1 MSRRMLICFGLMIV
15 MVAFVA
21 SGCPR
26 GAQPAPTPAPGDGQ
40 QEDIDISAL
49 VGQWVD
55 SNHANI
61 LLLPAQRDG
70 CVVCHDGGAFAGQL
84 TEQAAIERDFFIA
97 IDCRACHTGNGQELM
112 ESGTVSIPTAEN
124 VQAGTGAQCLAC
136 HNERR
141 VPDIADENRSA
152 PHYSSQA
159 GVYTATGGIRVEGFD
174 YGSTTAHAQVEN
186 TCVRC
191 HMTEGAQE
199 FASHT
204 FQVDNVAAACGECH
218 ENIETANLPAK
229 NDYDGDGETKGFQ
242 EEVAGLLDLL
252 EEAILAE
259 LDGGSIELGG
269 GQIQFK
275 DTSGEIVQ
283 VEDEV
288 YLAAYNHTLVSQDGS
303 LGVHNPMFVVQLLQ
317 QSYKALTGE
326 DVPGATMR

>member
-1 MSRRMLICFGLMIV
+1 MLISFGLMIV
-15 MVAFVA
+15 LVAVVA
-21 SGCPR
+21 SGCPPR
-26 GAQPAPTPAPGDGQ
+26 GAQPAPTPGDGQ
-40 QEDIDISAL
+40 QREDIDISAL

-55 SNHANI
+55 SGHANI

-97 IDCRACHTGNGQELM
+97 IDCRACHSGRGQEVM
-112 ESGTVSIPTAEN
+112 EAGTVSIPTAES

-141 VPDIADENRSA
+141 QPDIADENRSA

-174 YGSTTAHAQVEN
+174 YGSTTAHAQVDN

-191 HMTEGAQE
+191 HMTGGTQD

-204 FQVDNVAAACGECH
+204 FRVDDVQAACGQCH
-218 ENIETANLPAK
+218 ENIETANLQAK
-229 NDYDGDGETKGFQ
+229 EDYDGNGEMTGFQ
-242 EEVAGLLDLL
+242 QEVAGLLDIL
-252 EEAILAE
+252 EEAIVEA

-269 GQIQFK
+269 GKIQFK
-275 DTSGEIVQ
+275 DASGETIQ

-303 LGVHNPMFVVQLLQ
+303 LGVHNPLFSVQLLQ
-317 QSYKALTGE
+317 QSHKALTGE